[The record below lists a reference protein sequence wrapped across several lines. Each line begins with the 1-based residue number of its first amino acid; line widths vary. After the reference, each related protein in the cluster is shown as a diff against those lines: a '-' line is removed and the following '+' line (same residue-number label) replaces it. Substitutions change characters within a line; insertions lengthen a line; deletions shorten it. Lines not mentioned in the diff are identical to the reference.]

1 MKLQPVNDK
10 LVVKVIHNKDK
21 EQKTTSGIILVD
33 KPGEKCIEAEVIAV
47 SLGMYTTTGATVPP
61 ICEVGDTIIYDD
73 MAQSPKDFKFEGE
86 DYVIMSQN
94 EILTIIKD

>member
-1 MKLQPVNDK
+1 MRLQPVNDK
-10 LVVKVIHNKDK
+10 LVVKVKKNKQD
-21 EQKTTSGIILVD
+21 EKTVSGIILPDSV
-33 KPGEKCIEAEVIAV
+33 GEKCIEAEVVAV

-61 ICEVGDTIIYDD
+61 ICDVGDTIIYDD

-86 DYVIMSQN
+86 EYVIMSQN

>member
-10 LVVKVIHNKDK
+10 LVVKVKDNKKD
-21 EQKTTSGIILVD
+21 ERTSSGIILPDSV
-33 KPGEKCIEAEVIAV
+33 GEKCIEAEVVAV
-47 SLGMYTTTGATVPP
+47 SEGMYTTTGATVPP
-61 ICEVGDTIIYDD
+61 ICSVGDTIIYDD
-73 MAQSPKDFKFEGE
+73 MAQSPKDYKFEGE

>member
-1 MKLQPVNDK
+1 MRLQPVNDK
-10 LVVKVIHNKDK
+10 LVVKVK
-21 EQKTTSGIILVD
+21 EKNNDERTSSGIILPDSV
-33 KPGEKCIEAEVIAV
+33 GEKCIEAEVIAV

-86 DYVIMSQN
+86 NYVILSQN